1 MLNILPL
8 NNFNRVRMQNLY
20 LDRNAVMGKV
30 KWVVST
36 GHKFAGQ
43 FRQEQTEIH
52 FMANLMRNNFNLNFE
67 SD

>member
-1 MLNILPL
+1 
-8 NNFNRVRMQNLY
+8 MQNLY

-52 FMANLMRNNFNLNFE
+52 FMANLMRKNFNLNFE
-67 SD
+67 SDKKFAS